1 MGSGEDWGAT
11 ALGSKGLWS
20 LMEELEGCEGSG
32 RMLASHSVG
41 DRLPGLEPDVVTGPV
56 TFLMVGECPTLA
68 AAKWGSCFLPP
79 PHLSSLPLDA
89 GKPL

>member
-11 ALGSKGLWS
+11 ALRSKGLWS

-32 RMLASHSVG
+32 RMLTSHSVG

-56 TFLMVGECPTLA
+56 TFQLLP
-68 AAKWGSCFLPP
+68 SFLPL